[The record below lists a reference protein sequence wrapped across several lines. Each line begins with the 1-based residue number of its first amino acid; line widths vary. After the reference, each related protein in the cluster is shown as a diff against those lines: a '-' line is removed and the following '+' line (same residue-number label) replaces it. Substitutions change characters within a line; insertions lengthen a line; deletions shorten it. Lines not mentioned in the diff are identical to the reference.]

1 MTNLIKHKILI
12 KNPTKIS
19 LIKPTKPSQNNLK
32 SIKVKMRMKEKNM
45 RIKED
50 INIKNVQVINQTI
63 LIRRITLGVIPI
75 MAIDHNEY

>member
-19 LIKPTKPSQNNLK
+19 LINPNKISLINLK
-32 SIKVKMRMKEKNM
+32 NIKVKMRMKEKNM
-45 RIKED
+45 RMKED

-63 LIRRITLGVIPI
+63 LIRRITLGII
-75 MAIDHNEY
+75 SFMAIDHNEY